1 MKAKLLSILLAGA
14 TALTFTSCDDY
25 FDDVPDNA
33 TSLEAVF
40 ANRGQSLKWLSNIY
54 TYIPDNTN
62 VRYNS
67 RTNGN
72 WPMASIEGYLP
83 WDHIV
88 ANNII
93 LGTLYPST
101 DFVKTQW
108 TEYYRGIQYA
118 NIYLANID
126 KNSAMLADEREWSK
140 AEVHALRAYFYFNLV
155 KEFGPVPLIGD
166 KVYSV
171 DTPLDEMMMP
181 RNTLDEC
188 WDYIIAELK
197 AALDSGRLKSTFG
210 EDGSVDSQY
219 KGNLTQE
226 AVEGILAEVYLYR
239 ASYLFNGDPYY
250 QTMAN
255 KDGTKLFPQSKD
267 MQKWKDARDAAKRI
281 IDSGKFKLVLRDQ
294 SGKLVDD
301 VKKADPYKSC
311 FYSAIGRVDNE
322 EMIFLRTNANNDSYI
337 IKPRHTGISGNVDR
351 GAGAYSIPLQFIDL
365 FFMSNGKRI
374 DDVEQKPISQVTTF
388 KADDPVYPV
397 YDTQNLT
404 TKDKDGNDIAMN
416 ARNSLSTTKY
426 VDRFSSYNYFT
437 PGSGKGIMKQFYC
450 REPRFYLAVTFQ
462 NRRWDYDQANTYY
475 TDMSFNGNSGSDGKT
490 HDYPIFGTIVRKLY
504 WEKESNIDGAVM
516 LRLGEVYLNY
526 AEACAQLGENKEAL
540 KYVNLIRSR
549 AGINEYAL
557 NRAEEGTKD
566 ARNKGKI
573 YVGDLEHDQELLL
586 KVIYRERL
594 IELSYE
600 SKHYFDVRRWGVA
613 DMAEGDGW
621 VYPTWHKGGEGG
633 DMIGFNVNNEGSDA
647 EKANSLNFYK
657 RVKTQHR
664 IFTKRMSLFPI
675 PQEEVNRDKQIVQ
688 NEGWAAEE

>member
-226 AVEGILAEVYLYR
+226 AVEGILAEVYRYR

-404 TKDKDGNDIAMN
+404 SKDKDGNDIAMN

-573 YVGDLEHDQELLL
+573 YVGDRERDQELLL

-688 NEGWAAEE
+688 NEGWTAE

>member
-197 AALDSGRLKSTFG
+197 AALDGGRLKSTFG

-250 QTMAN
+250 QTMTN

-294 SGKLVDD
+294 SGKLVDN

-397 YDTQNLT
+397 YDTENLT
-404 TKDKDGNDIAMN
+404 SKDKNGNDVAMN
-416 ARNSLSTTKY
+416 ARNSLSTAKY

-566 ARNKGKI
+566 ARNKSKI
-573 YVGDLEHDQELLL
+573 YVGDLEHNQELLL

-647 EKANSLNFYK
+647 DKANALNFYK
-657 RVKTQHR
+657 RVKAQHR

-688 NEGWAAEE
+688 NEGWAAE

>member
-54 TYIPDNTN
+54 TYIPDNTD

-101 DFVKTQW
+101 DFVKSQW

-171 DTPLDEMMMP
+171 DTPLEEMMMP

-188 WDYIIAELK
+188 WDYIITELK
-197 AALDSGRLKSTFG
+197 AALDGGRLKSTFG

-294 SGKLVDD
+294 SGKLVDN

-322 EMIFLRTNANNDSYI
+322 EMIFLRTNASNDSYI

-404 TKDKDGNDIAMN
+404 SKDKDGNDIAMN
-416 ARNSLSTTKY
+416 ARNSLSTAKY

-566 ARNKGKI
+566 ARNKSKI
-573 YVGDLEHDQELLL
+573 YVGDLEHNQELLL

-647 EKANSLNFYK
+647 DKANALNFYK

-688 NEGWAAEE
+688 NEGWAAE

>member
-101 DFVKTQW
+101 GFVKTQW

-197 AALDSGRLKSTFG
+197 AALDGGKLKSTFG

-267 MQKWKDARDAAKRI
+267 MQKWRDARDAAKRI

-301 VKKADPYKSC
+301 VKRADPYKSC

-374 DDVEQKPISQVTTF
+374 DDVEQQPISQVTTF

-526 AEACAQLGENKEAL
+526 AEACAQLGESKEAL

-557 NRAEEGTKD
+557 NRTEEGTKD

-688 NEGWAAEE
+688 NEGWAAE

>member
-101 DFVKTQW
+101 DFVKSQW

-197 AALDSGRLKSTFG
+197 AALDGGRLKSTFG

-250 QTMAN
+250 QTMTN

-294 SGKLVDD
+294 SGKLVDN

-322 EMIFLRTNANNDSYI
+322 EMIFLRTNADNDSYI

-397 YDTQNLT
+397 YDTENLT
-404 TKDKDGNDIAMN
+404 SKDKDGNDVAMN
-416 ARNSLSTTKY
+416 ARNSLSTAKY

-566 ARNKGKI
+566 ARNKSKI
-573 YVGDLEHDQELLL
+573 YVGDLEHNQELLL

-633 DMIGFNVNNEGSDA
+633 DMIGFNVNNEGSVA

-688 NEGWAAEE
+688 NEGWAAE

>member
-101 DFVKTQW
+101 GFVKTQW

-404 TKDKDGNDIAMN
+404 SKDKDGNDIAMN

-526 AEACAQLGENKEAL
+526 AEACAQLGESKEAL

-557 NRAEEGTKD
+557 NRTEEGTKD
-566 ARNKGKI
+566 ARNKNKI
-573 YVGDLEHDQELLL
+573 YVGELDKDQELLL

-688 NEGWAAEE
+688 NEGWAAE

>member
-67 RTNGN
+67 RTNGC

-108 TEYYRGIQYA
+108 TEYYHGIQYA

-171 DTPLDEMMMP
+171 DTPLEDMMLP

-197 AALDSGRLKSTFG
+197 ASIDGGKLKSTFA

-294 SGKLVDD
+294 SGKLVED

-322 EMIFLRTNANNDSYI
+322 EMIFLRTKANNDSYI
-337 IKPRHTGISGNVDR
+337 LKPRHTGISGNVDR

-404 TKDKDGNDIAMN
+404 SKDKNGNDIAMN

-566 ARNKGKI
+566 ARNKSKI
-573 YVGDLEHDQELLL
+573 YVGDLEHNQELLL

-647 EKANSLNFYK
+647 EKSNSLNFYK

-688 NEGWAAEE
+688 NEGWAAE

>member
-67 RTNGN
+67 RTNGC

-171 DTPLDEMMMP
+171 DTPLEEMMMP

-197 AALDSGRLKSTFG
+197 AAIDGGKLKSTFG

-294 SGKLVDD
+294 SGKLVED

-337 IKPRHTGISGNVDR
+337 LKPRHTGISGNVDR

-404 TKDKDGNDIAMN
+404 SKDKDGNDIAMN
-416 ARNSLSTTKY
+416 ARNSLSTAKY

-566 ARNKGKI
+566 ARNKSKI
-573 YVGDLEHDQELLL
+573 YVGDLEHNQELLL

-664 IFTKRMSLFPI
+664 IFTKRMSLFPS

-688 NEGWAAEE
+688 NEGWAAE

>member
-197 AALDSGRLKSTFG
+197 AALDGGKLKSTFG

-404 TKDKDGNDIAMN
+404 SKDKDGNDIAMN

-573 YVGDLEHDQELLL
+573 YVGDLEHNQELLL

-688 NEGWAAEE
+688 NEGWTAE

>member
-101 DFVKTQW
+101 GFVKTQW

-267 MQKWKDARDAAKRI
+267 MQKWRDARDAAKRI

-404 TKDKDGNDIAMN
+404 SKDKDGNDIAMN

-688 NEGWAAEE
+688 NEGWTAE

>member
-101 DFVKTQW
+101 GFVKTQW

-197 AALDSGRLKSTFG
+197 AALDGGKLKSTFG

-688 NEGWAAEE
+688 NEGWTAE

>member
-67 RTNGN
+67 RTNGC

-171 DTPLDEMMMP
+171 DTPLEEMMMP

-197 AALDSGRLKSTFG
+197 AAIDGGKLKSTFG

-294 SGKLVDD
+294 SGKLVED

-337 IKPRHTGISGNVDR
+337 LKPRHTGISGNVDR

-404 TKDKDGNDIAMN
+404 SKDKDGNDIAMN
-416 ARNSLSTTKY
+416 ARNSLSTAKY

-490 HDYPIFGTIVRKLY
+490 HDYPVFGTIVRKLY

-566 ARNKGKI
+566 ARNKSKI
-573 YVGDLEHDQELLL
+573 YVGDLEHNQELLL

-688 NEGWAAEE
+688 NEGWAAE

>member
-14 TALTFTSCDDY
+14 IALTFTSCDDY

-67 RTNGN
+67 RTNGC

-171 DTPLDEMMMP
+171 DTPLEEMMMP

-197 AALDSGRLKSTFG
+197 AAIDGGKLKSTFG

-294 SGKLVDD
+294 SGKLVED

-337 IKPRHTGISGNVDR
+337 LKPRHTGISGNVDR

-404 TKDKDGNDIAMN
+404 SKDKDGNDIAMN
-416 ARNSLSTTKY
+416 ARNSLSTAKY

-566 ARNKGKI
+566 ARNKSKI
-573 YVGDLEHDQELLL
+573 YVGDLEHNQELLL

-688 NEGWAAEE
+688 NEGWAAE

>member
-67 RTNGN
+67 RTNGC

-171 DTPLDEMMMP
+171 DTPLEEMMMP

-197 AALDSGRLKSTFG
+197 AAIDGGKLKSTFG

-294 SGKLVDD
+294 SGKLVED

-322 EMIFLRTNANNDSYI
+322 EMIFLRTDANNDSYI
-337 IKPRHTGISGNVDR
+337 LKPRHTGISGNVDR

-404 TKDKDGNDIAMN
+404 SKDKNGNDIAMN
-416 ARNSLSTTKY
+416 ARNSLSTAKY

-526 AEACAQLGENKEAL
+526 AEACAQLGENTEAL

-566 ARNKGKI
+566 ARNKSKI
-573 YVGDLEHDQELLL
+573 YVGDLEHNQELLL

-688 NEGWAAEE
+688 NEGWAAE

>member
-67 RTNGN
+67 RTNGC

-171 DTPLDEMMMP
+171 DTPLEEMMMP

-197 AALDSGRLKSTFG
+197 AAIDGGKLKSTFG

-239 ASYLFNGDPYY
+239 ASDLFNGDPYY

-294 SGKLVDD
+294 SGKLVED

-337 IKPRHTGISGNVDR
+337 LKPRHTGISGNVDR

-404 TKDKDGNDIAMN
+404 SKDKDGNDIAMN
-416 ARNSLSTTKY
+416 ARNSLSTAKY

-566 ARNKGKI
+566 ARNKSKI
-573 YVGDLEHDQELLL
+573 YVGDLEHNQELLL

-688 NEGWAAEE
+688 NEGWAAE

>member
-101 DFVKTQW
+101 DFVKSQW

-197 AALDSGRLKSTFG
+197 AALDGGRLKSTFG

-250 QTMAN
+250 QTMTN

-294 SGKLVDD
+294 SGKLVDN

-397 YDTQNLT
+397 YDTENLT
-404 TKDKDGNDIAMN
+404 SKDKNGNDVAMN

-462 NRRWDYDQANTYY
+462 NRRWDFDQANTYY

-557 NRAEEGTKD
+557 TRAEEGTKD
-566 ARNKGKI
+566 ARNKSKI
-573 YVGDLEHDQELLL
+573 YVGDLEHNQELLL

-688 NEGWAAEE
+688 NEGWAAE

>member
-14 TALTFTSCDDY
+14 TALTFTSCEDY

-197 AALDSGRLKSTFG
+197 AALDGGKLKSTFG

-226 AVEGILAEVYLYR
+226 TVEGILAEVYLYR

-267 MQKWKDARDAAKRI
+267 MQKWRDARDAAKRI

-374 DDVEQKPISQVTTF
+374 DDVEQQPISQVTTF

-526 AEACAQLGENKEAL
+526 AEACAQLGESKEAL

-557 NRAEEGTKD
+557 NRTEEGTKD
-566 ARNKGKI
+566 ARNKNKI
-573 YVGDLEHDQELLL
+573 YVGELDKDQELLL

-688 NEGWAAEE
+688 NEGWAAE

>member
-101 DFVKTQW
+101 GFVKTQW

-197 AALDSGRLKSTFG
+197 AALDGGRLKSTFG

-267 MQKWKDARDAAKRI
+267 MQKWRDARDAAKRI

-404 TKDKDGNDIAMN
+404 SKDKDGNDIAMN

-688 NEGWAAEE
+688 NEGWAAE

>member
-197 AALDSGRLKSTFG
+197 AALDGGKLKSTFG

-404 TKDKDGNDIAMN
+404 SKDKDGNDIAMN
-416 ARNSLSTTKY
+416 ARNSLSTAKY

-688 NEGWAAEE
+688 NEGWTAE

>member
-67 RTNGN
+67 RTNGC

-171 DTPLDEMMMP
+171 DTPLEEMMMP

-197 AALDSGRLKSTFG
+197 AAIDGGKLKSTFG

-294 SGKLVDD
+294 SGKLVED

-337 IKPRHTGISGNVDR
+337 LKPRHTGISGNVDR

-404 TKDKDGNDIAMN
+404 SKDKNGNDIAMN
-416 ARNSLSTTKY
+416 ARNSLSTAKY

-526 AEACAQLGENKEAL
+526 AEACAQLGENTEAL

-566 ARNKGKI
+566 ARNKSKI
-573 YVGDLEHDQELLL
+573 YVGDLEHNQELLL

-688 NEGWAAEE
+688 NEGWAAE

>member
-101 DFVKTQW
+101 GFVKTQW

-197 AALDSGRLKSTFG
+197 AALDGGRLKSTFG

-374 DDVEQKPISQVTTF
+374 DDVEQQPISQVTTF

-526 AEACAQLGENKEAL
+526 AEACAQLGESKEAL

-557 NRAEEGTKD
+557 NSTEEGTKD
-566 ARNKGKI
+566 ARNKNKI
-573 YVGDLEHDQELLL
+573 YVGELDKDQELLL

-688 NEGWAAEE
+688 NEGWAAE

>member
-33 TSLEAVF
+33 TSLKAVF

-197 AALDSGRLKSTFG
+197 AALDGGRLKSTFG

-267 MQKWKDARDAAKRI
+267 MQKWRDARDAAKRI

-526 AEACAQLGENKEAL
+526 AEACAQLGESKEAL

-557 NRAEEGTKD
+557 NRDEEGTKD

-688 NEGWAAEE
+688 NEGWAAE

>member
-197 AALDSGRLKSTFG
+197 AALDGGRLKSTFG

-374 DDVEQKPISQVTTF
+374 DDVEQQPISQVTTF

-526 AEACAQLGENKEAL
+526 AEACAQLGESKEAL

-557 NRAEEGTKD
+557 NRTEEGTKD
-566 ARNKGKI
+566 ARNKNKI
-573 YVGDLEHDQELLL
+573 YVGELDKDQELLL

-688 NEGWAAEE
+688 NEGWAAE

>member
-267 MQKWKDARDAAKRI
+267 MQKWRDARDAAKRI

-404 TKDKDGNDIAMN
+404 SKDKDGNDIAMN

-688 NEGWAAEE
+688 NEGWTAE

>member
-67 RTNGN
+67 RTNGC

-171 DTPLDEMMMP
+171 DTPLEDMMLP

-197 AALDSGRLKSTFG
+197 AALDGGKLKSTFG

-337 IKPRHTGISGNVDR
+337 LKPRHTGISGNVDR

-404 TKDKDGNDIAMN
+404 SKDKDGNDIAMN

-573 YVGDLEHDQELLL
+573 YVGDLEHNQELLL

-688 NEGWAAEE
+688 NEGWAAE

>member
-1 MKAKLLSILLAGA
+1 MLAGA

-101 DFVKTQW
+101 GFVKTQW

-197 AALDSGRLKSTFG
+197 AALDGGKLKSTFG

-557 NRAEEGTKD
+557 NRTEEGTKD

-688 NEGWAAEE
+688 NEGWTAE

>member
-101 DFVKTQW
+101 GFVKTQW

-197 AALDSGRLKSTFG
+197 AALDGGRLKSTFG

-404 TKDKDGNDIAMN
+404 SKDKDGNDIAMN

-688 NEGWAAEE
+688 NEGWAAE

>member
-239 ASYLFNGDPYY
+239 ASFLFNGDPYY

-404 TKDKDGNDIAMN
+404 SKDKDGNDIAMN
-416 ARNSLSTTKY
+416 ARNSLSTAKY

-688 NEGWAAEE
+688 NEGWTAE

>member
-67 RTNGN
+67 RTNGC

-171 DTPLDEMMMP
+171 DTPLEDMMLP

-197 AALDSGRLKSTFG
+197 AAIDGGKLKSTFA

-337 IKPRHTGISGNVDR
+337 LKPRHTGISGNVDR

-404 TKDKDGNDIAMN
+404 SKDKDGNDIAMN

-490 HDYPIFGTIVRKLY
+490 HDYPIFGTIVRKLF

-573 YVGDLEHDQELLL
+573 YVGDLEHNQELLL

-688 NEGWAAEE
+688 NEGWAAE

>member
-101 DFVKTQW
+101 GFVKTQW

-239 ASYLFNGDPYY
+239 ASFLFNGDPYY

-404 TKDKDGNDIAMN
+404 SKDKDGKDIAMN

-557 NRAEEGTKD
+557 NRTEEGTKD

-688 NEGWAAEE
+688 NEGWAAE

>member
-101 DFVKTQW
+101 GFVKTQW

-197 AALDSGRLKSTFG
+197 AALDGGRLKSTFG

-526 AEACAQLGENKEAL
+526 AEACAQLGESKEAL

-557 NRAEEGTKD
+557 NRTEEGTKD
-566 ARNKGKI
+566 ARNKNKI
-573 YVGDLEHDQELLL
+573 YVGELDKDQELLL

-688 NEGWAAEE
+688 NEGWTAE

>member
-197 AALDSGRLKSTFG
+197 AALDGGRLKSTFG

-322 EMIFLRTNANNDSYI
+322 EMIFLRTNASNDSYI

-397 YDTQNLT
+397 YDTENLT
-404 TKDKDGNDIAMN
+404 SKDKNGNDVAMN
-416 ARNSLSTTKY
+416 ARNSLSTAKY

-566 ARNKGKI
+566 ARNKSKI
-573 YVGDLEHDQELLL
+573 YVGDLEHNQELLL

-647 EKANSLNFYK
+647 DKANALNFYK
-657 RVKTQHR
+657 RVKAQHR

-688 NEGWAAEE
+688 NEGWAAE

>member
-197 AALDSGRLKSTFG
+197 AALDGGKLKSTFG

-526 AEACAQLGENKEAL
+526 AEACAQLGESKEAL

-557 NRAEEGTKD
+557 NRTEEGTKD
-566 ARNKGKI
+566 ARNKNKI
-573 YVGDLEHDQELLL
+573 YVGELDKDQELLL

-688 NEGWAAEE
+688 NEGWAAE

>member
-171 DTPLDEMMMP
+171 DTPLEEMMMP

-197 AALDSGRLKSTFG
+197 AALDGGKLKSTFG

-374 DDVEQKPISQVTTF
+374 DDVEQQPISQVTTF

-526 AEACAQLGENKEAL
+526 AEACAQLGESKEAL

-557 NRAEEGTKD
+557 NRTEEGTKD
-566 ARNKGKI
+566 ARNKNKI
-573 YVGDLEHDQELLL
+573 YVGELDKDQELLL

-688 NEGWAAEE
+688 NEGWAAE

>member
-67 RTNGN
+67 RTNGC

-108 TEYYRGIQYA
+108 TEYYHGIQYA

-171 DTPLDEMMMP
+171 DTPLDEMMLP

-197 AALDSGRLKSTFG
+197 AAIDGGKLKSTFA

-255 KDGTKLFPQSKD
+255 NDGTKLFPQSKD

-322 EMIFLRTNANNDSYI
+322 EMIFLRTKADNDSYI

-404 TKDKDGNDIAMN
+404 SKDKNGNDIAMN
-416 ARNSLSTTKY
+416 ARNSLSTAKY

-566 ARNKGKI
+566 ARNKSKI
-573 YVGDLEHDQELLL
+573 YVGDLEHNQELLL

-688 NEGWAAEE
+688 NEGWAAE

>member
-101 DFVKTQW
+101 GFVKTQW

-404 TKDKDGNDIAMN
+404 SKDKNGNDIAMN

-573 YVGDLEHDQELLL
+573 YVGDLEHNQELLL

-688 NEGWAAEE
+688 NEGWAAE

>member
-67 RTNGN
+67 RTNGC

-171 DTPLDEMMMP
+171 DTPIEDMMIP

-197 AALDSGRLKSTFG
+197 AAIDGGKLKSTFA

-267 MQKWKDARDAAKRI
+267 MQKWEDARDAAKRI

-294 SGKLVDD
+294 SGKLVDN

-322 EMIFLRTNANNDSYI
+322 EMIFLRTKADNDSYI

-374 DDVEQKPISQVTTF
+374 DDVQQQPISQVTTF

-397 YDTQNLT
+397 YDTENLT
-404 TKDKDGNDIAMN
+404 SKDKDGNDVAMN

-566 ARNKGKI
+566 ARNKSKI
-573 YVGDLEHDQELLL
+573 YVGDLENDQDLLL

-613 DMAEGDGW
+613 DMAVGDGW

-647 EKANSLNFYK
+647 DKANAFNFYK
-657 RVKTQHR
+657 RVKAQHR

-688 NEGWAAEE
+688 NEGWAAE

>member
-404 TKDKDGNDIAMN
+404 SKDKDGNDIAMN

-526 AEACAQLGENKEAL
+526 AEACAQLGESKEAL

-557 NRAEEGTKD
+557 NRTEEGTKD

-688 NEGWAAEE
+688 NEGWAAE

>member
-101 DFVKTQW
+101 GFVKTQW

-197 AALDSGRLKSTFG
+197 AALDGGRLKSTFG

-267 MQKWKDARDAAKRI
+267 MQKWRDARDAAKRI

-404 TKDKDGNDIAMN
+404 SKDKDGNDIAMN
-416 ARNSLSTTKY
+416 ARNSLSTAKY

-688 NEGWAAEE
+688 NEGWTAE

>member
-101 DFVKTQW
+101 GFVKTQW

-404 TKDKDGNDIAMN
+404 SKDKDGNDIAMN

-557 NRAEEGTKD
+557 NRTEEGTKD

-573 YVGDLEHDQELLL
+573 YVGDLEHNQDLLL

-688 NEGWAAEE
+688 NEGWAAE